1 MTAPHRPT
9 DSVAGFMPAV
19 TRAVEDAAAPVS
31 LPRVAELLHGLDGP
45 QRRAVTHG
53 EGPLLVIAG
62 PGTGK
67 TEVITRR
74 VAWLIAT
81 KRARPSEVLALT
93 FTDRA
98 ADEMQSRVDVLV
110 PYGHAEAAIH
120 TFHAFGDRLL
130 REFAFELG
138 LPSEPRVI
146 SRAEAVVLLREH
158 LFELGLERY
167 LPLADPTRFLGALVD
182 RCARAKDEGL
192 SVRQLLERAEATA
205 ARGNEALTGAPDA
218 SAREDAVAMVETA
231 LGERELA
238 IAHSRY
244 EELLSERGLIDF
256 GDQVAGAVR
265 LLRER
270 PAVRAELHRRFR
282 YIVVDEFQDTNPLQ
296 LQLLE
301 LLGGAR
307 RSVTVVGDDDQSI
320 YTFRGAALDNI
331 LGFRSSFPGTRR
343 VVLRRNHRSLAPI
356 LAAAHRLV
364 RHNDPHR
371 LEVREGTEKRLVA
384 VRRGQATGIVR
395 HRVFATADEEADA
408 VAVDI
413 RGRLDGGTPPS
424 DLAVLVRTNADAV
437 PVLKSLALRA
447 VPVRFSGASG
457 IYARPEVRELLCFLR
472 AAADPDS
479 TVDLYG
485 MATGQPY
492 QLRGQDL
499 TRILEMARRRHR
511 SLWSL
516 IVELEEQPGLLRT
529 SMETRQRMGGL
540 RGDLRAAMEAAHVR
554 PAGEVLYEHLKR
566 SGRLRAL
573 IAAAETGDDGPLRN
587 VARLFELVRAQS
599 ALLADD
605 RLPFLARHLQTLTE
619 AGDDP
624 ADPADD
630 GQAEQVSVLTV
641 HKAKGLEFRAVFLV
655 GLVDGRFPLR
665 GRGDRLPLPDHAGRR
680 AGEEAPF
687 AEERRLC
694 YVAMTRARDE
704 LHLSWSRRTA
714 GGRTRRPSPFLAEAL
729 DLPIEPSDGA
739 ATPGS
744 VTESTTRRLAAGLEA
759 QSGSTP
765 PCLTPKRTAVGALT
779 LSFSQVDDYLTCPLK
794 YKLRHVTRV
803 PTPPHHA
810 LVLGNA
816 LHQAVA
822 AFHQARL
829 RGVTMTQ
836 DTLLEVFAAHW
847 SSEGFL
853 SRHHEE
859 ARYAAGRAALERF
872 HADQLR
878 RDAATSSAVEKPFSV
893 RIGSDVVRGRYDRL
907 DETPDGVVVTDYK
920 SSDVREQKKAD
931 ARARDSL
938 QLQVYALAHE
948 AETGRL
954 PVAVQLHFLES
965 GLVGRAVPD
974 ARRLHKASDSIAA
987 AAAGIRRGD
996 FAARPDYLACG
1007 YCPYRAVCPEAA
1019 A

>member
-1 MTAPHRPT
+1 MTAPHRT
-9 DSVAGFMPAV
+9 SEPAV
-19 TRAVEDAAAPVS
+19 RSIPVRASAVDGAAAPVS
-31 LPRVAELLHGLDGP
+31 LPCVAGLLQGLDAA

-98 ADEMQSRVDVLV
+98 ADEMQSRVDLLV

-138 LPSEPRVI
+138 LPAEPRVI

-158 LFELGLERY
+158 LFQLGLERY
-167 LPLADPTRFLGALVD
+167 MPLADPTRFLGALVD
-182 RCARAKDEGL
+182 RCARAKDEGF
-192 SVRQLLERAEATA
+192 SPRELLDRAEAMTERAGAALAAAATA
-205 ARGNEALTGAPDA
+205 T
-218 SAREDAVAMVETA
+218 AREQAQAMAEEA

-238 IAHSRY
+238 VAHARY
-244 EELLSERGLIDF
+244 EELLGQRGLIDF
-256 GDQVAGAVR
+256 GEQVAGAVR
-265 LLRER
+265 LLRDR
-270 PAVRAELHRRFR
+270 PAVRAELQRRFR

-296 LQLLE
+296 LRLLE
-301 LLGGAR
+301 LLGGSR
-307 RSVTVVGDDDQSI
+307 RNVTVVGDDDQSI

-331 LGFRSSFPGTRR
+331 LGFDAAFGGARR

-356 LAAAHRLV
+356 LAAAQRLV
-364 RHNDPHR
+364 RHNDPYR
-371 LEVREGTEKRLVA
+371 LEVREGVDKQLVA
-384 VRRGQATGIVR
+384 VRRGRAAGIVR
-395 HRVFATADEEADA
+395 QGAFATADEEADA
-408 VAVDI
+408 VAADI
-413 RGRLDGGTPPS
+413 RRRLDRGTPPS
-424 DLAVLVRTNADAV
+424 DLAVLVRTNGDAA
-437 PVLKSLALRA
+437 PVLRSLALRG

-472 AAADPDS
+472 AAVDPDS
-479 TVDLYG
+479 SVDLYG
-485 MATGQPY
+485 VATGTPY
-492 QLRGQDL
+492 ELGGEDL

-516 IVELEEQPGLLRT
+516 IVELEEQPGLLQL
-529 SMETRQRMGGL
+529 SSETRRRLGRL
-540 RGDLRAAMEAAHVR
+540 SKDLHAALEAAHRR

-566 SGRLRAL
+566 SGRLRSL
-573 IAAAETGDDGPLRN
+573 IVAAEAGDEAPLRN
-587 VARLFELVRAQS
+587 VARLFELIRAQS
-599 ALLADD
+599 ALLADA
-605 RLPFLARHLQTLTE
+605 RLPFLVRHLQTLTE

-624 ADPADD
+624 AEAPDD
-630 GQAEQVSVLTV
+630 VHAEQVSVLTV
-641 HKAKGLEFRAVFLV
+641 HKAKGLEFRVVFLV

-665 GRGDRLPLPDHAGRR
+665 GRGDRLPLPQRDARR
-680 AGEEAPF
+680 PVEEAPF
-687 AEERRLC
+687 AEERRSC

-714 GGRTRRPSPFLAEAL
+714 GGRPRRPSSFLAEAL
-729 DLPIEPSDGA
+729 DLPLEAPA
-739 ATPGS
+739 AGS
-744 VTESTTRRLAAGLEA
+744 GPVSPTESMTRRLAAGLEA
-759 QSGSTP
+759 QPGREAP
-765 PCLTPKRTAVGALT
+765 PVPPAKVLQGPLT
-779 LSFSQVDDYLTCPLK
+779 LSFSQVDDYLICPLK
-794 YKLRHVTRV
+794 YRLRHVTRV

-816 LHQAVA
+816 LHQSVA
-822 AFHQARL
+822 AFHLAGM
-829 RGVTMTQ
+829 RGTTMSAEA
-836 DTLLEVFAAHW
+836 LLEVFATHW

-859 ARYAAGRAALERF
+859 ARYASGRAALERF
-872 HADQLR
+872 HAEQLLR
-878 RDAATSSAVEKPFSV
+878 EPGATVGVERPFTV
-893 RIGSDVVRGRYDRL
+893 RIGPDVLRGRYDRL
-907 DETPDGVVVTDYK
+907 DETPEGVVVTDYK

-938 QLQVYALAHE
+938 QLQVYALAHQ
-948 AETGRL
+948 AETGHL
-954 PVAVQLHFLES
+954 PAAVQLHFLET
-965 GLVGRAVPD
+965 GVVGRAQPD
-974 ARRLHKASDSIAA
+974 AARLEKASQRIGQ
-987 AAAGIRRGD
+987 AAAGIRAGD

-1007 YCPYRAVCPEAA
+1007 YCPYRAVCPDAA